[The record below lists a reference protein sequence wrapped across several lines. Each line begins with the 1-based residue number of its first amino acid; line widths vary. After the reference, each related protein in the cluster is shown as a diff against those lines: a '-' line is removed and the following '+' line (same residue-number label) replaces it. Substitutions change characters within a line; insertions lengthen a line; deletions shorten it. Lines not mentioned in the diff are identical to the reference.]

1 MSASFTPLNHICKTC
16 RLISLAMLPPSPGA
30 LSYLRRSLASPLCS
44 PTGLSCT
51 PRTTPRPRPHPQS
64 AIVLCHPPQ
73 CRALHLYKTAR
84 AKTLLG
90 QHKILPFQIYKIP
103 KPSESDH
110 RVNLLTKPG
119 GEKIAE
125 GITLKELLEKHISPG
140 NMLYLTEPVNKA
152 VSENWKYM
160 KETNLP
166 QKLNNY
172 AIVKEGQRKIH
183 IAKHKHEDHPNPIFR
198 DLAGLKEIHINLASP
213 VTFFMLVLAR
223 AYAFLDSGHQI
234 EFSIRLKGT
243 YKTQEERRKPGDP
256 EIWPWMHKHF
266 PHLRPDFILKSMPKG
281 AYYMIDPFSDG
292 KHIQFVLA
300 MPQKVPY
307 KPITRAN
314 YTSRALMIKEMVEES
329 IQAGRQPQL
338 PIIARMKLIGEG
350 SDMYSLDSG
359 VAKAVVQEQFK
370 ETNYLPRN
378 AKDIRWG
385 TESLNR
391 IPRAVRKATT
401 KANKLEKKERKREGR
416 GKNRTI
422 KHIRPNP
429 IFTIDIPRIPP
440 IPPIN
445 PLPSYHEVS
454 KKEIWKKGRR

>member
-1 MSASFTPLNHICKTC
+1 
-16 RLISLAMLPPSPGA
+16 MLPPSSGA

-51 PRTTPRPRPHPQS
+51 PRTTLRPQPHPQS
-64 AIVLCHPPQ
+64 TVVLGHPPQ

-90 QHKILPFQIYKIP
+90 QHKILPFQIYNIP
-103 KPSESDH
+103 KPAESDH
-110 RVNLLTKPG
+110 RINLLTKPG

-125 GITLKELLEKHISPG
+125 GITLEELLRKHISPG

-152 VSENWKYM
+152 DSENWEYM

-166 QKLNNY
+166 QKFNNY
-172 AIVKEGQRKIH
+172 AIVKEGQRRIH

-213 VTFFMLVLAR
+213 VAFFMLVLAR
-223 AYAFLDSGHQI
+223 AYAFLDNGHQI
-234 EFSIRLKGT
+234 EFSIRFKGT
-243 YKTQEERRKPGDP
+243 YKTQEGRRMPGDP
-256 EIWPWMHKHF
+256 EIWPWMHNHF

-281 AYYMIDPFSDG
+281 TYYMIDPFSDG

-300 MPQKVPY
+300 MPHKVPY
-307 KPITRAN
+307 RSTTRSN

-338 PIIARMKLIGEG
+338 PIIARRKLIGEG

-359 VAKAVVQEQFK
+359 VAKAVVQEQFE

-378 AKDIRWG
+378 VKDIRWG
-385 TESLNR
+385 TESLDR
-391 IPRAVRKATT
+391 IPRAVRKATA
-401 KANKLEKKERKREGR
+401 KANKLEKKEGKREGGR
-416 GKNRTI
+416 QSRAKSL
-422 KHIRPNP
+422 IRPNP
-429 IFTIDIPRIPP
+429 IFKIDVPP
-440 IPPIN
+440 VHS
-445 PLPSYHEVS
+445 LPSYHETS